1 MATWRRVTTAGGTTW
16 TGSRGKVAAIT
27 GGASG
32 IGAGTVRRFVEE
44 GAKVLIADLDQDKG
58 AALAAEL
65 GAAAAFLRTDVSKE
79 EDIAAMVAETTD
91 RFGRIDVLFNN
102 AGFGGALGPIES
114 TTVADYDLTMDVL
127 LKSVFLGI
135 KHVAPL
141 MKAQG
146 SGSIIS
152 TASVAGI
159 RAGYAPHLYSVAK
172 CAVIHLTKT
181 VALELGE
188 HGIRV
193 NAICP
198 GFIATPLAAGR
209 PDADESQIDQMR
221 AAGAV
226 VAGARPGRRAARH
239 RQHGAVPRQ
248 RRRRVGHRPGVRRRR
263 RLRGRTAVVALAEVR
278 PHGAPDPP
286 PPPARPLTRRSHS
299 YKTGAVPGRTMAA

>member
-1 MATWRRVTTAGGTTW
+1 MERLT
-16 TGSRGKVAAIT
+16 GKVAAIT

-32 IGAGTVRRFVEE
+32 IGAGTVHRFVEE
-44 GAKVLIADLDQDKG
+44 GAHVLIADLDQAKG
-58 AALAAEL
+58 DALAADL
-65 GAAAAFLRTDVSKE
+65 GSAAAFLRTDVSKE
-79 EDIAAMVAETTD
+79 EDIVAMVAETTD

-114 TTVADYDLTMDVL
+114 TTVDDYDLTMDVL
-127 LKSVFLGI
+127 LKGVFLGI

-152 TASVAGI
+152 TASVAGL

-172 CAVIHLTKT
+172 SAVIHLTRT

-193 NAICP
+193 NVICP

-221 AAGAV
+221 AAGAAAQVLGRIGEPLDIANMALFLASDDSTWITGREFV
-226 VAGARPGRRAARH
+226 VDGGFEAGPPWSRWPKFARMERPIRH
-239 RQHGAVPRQ
+239 
-248 RRRRVGHRPGVRRRR
+248 HRP
-263 RLRGRTAVVALAEVR
+263 
-278 PHGAPDPP
+278 PD
-286 PPPARPLTRRSHS
+286 R
-299 YKTGAVPGRTMAA
+299 

>member
-1 MATWRRVTTAGGTTW
+1 MDRLE
-16 TGSRGKVAAIT
+16 GKVAAIT

-44 GAKVLIADLDQDKG
+44 GAKVLIADLDQVKG
-58 AALAAEL
+58 DALAAEL
-65 GAAAAFLRTDVSKE
+65 GSATVYLRTDVSKE

-152 TASVAGI
+152 TASVAGL

-198 GFIATPLAAGR
+198 GFIATLLAVGR
-209 PDADESQIDQMR
+209 PDADETQIDEMR
-221 AAGAV
+221 TAGAAAQVLGRIGEPLDVANMALFLASDDSPWITGQEFV
-226 VAGARPGRRAARH
+226 VDGGFEAGPPWSRWPKFARIERPIRH
-239 RQHGAVPRQ
+239 
-248 RRRRVGHRPGVRRRR
+248 HRP
-263 RLRGRTAVVALAEVR
+263 
-278 PHGAPDPP
+278 PD
-286 PPPARPLTRRSHS
+286 R
-299 YKTGAVPGRTMAA
+299 